1 MDLFSVINQIG
12 LGILTA
18 FVCFIAAEG
27 WRRALKTI
35 HMRHARGFWQNFAQ
49 GNARII
55 VPRFYGHIKFKH
67 EQIGLIPCGTSNAI
81 TELQVELRTLKIPEP
96 SVSYADRILDGDD
109 LKAHLILFGGP
120 SSHKLMK
127 ETLAR
132 LKTGWQFQ
140 KKPDGVNVICDI
152 KSGHM
157 YESKI
162 RQDLYENGLEEV
174 GLDYALLFKTTNP
187 FSKKHTLLH
196 VAGLHDYG
204 TWAAVRFLL
213 TKEFKHHPLVAQEK
227 CVEAL
232 IEVDVLQGSP
242 QGIKLIAIRELT

>member
-1 MDLFSVINQIG
+1 MFSVINQIG
-12 LGILTA
+12 LGALTA
-18 FVCFIAAEG
+18 FVCFILAEG

-35 HMRHARGFWQNFAQ
+35 RMRRARSFWQNFAQ

-55 VPRFYGHIKFKH
+55 VPRYGGLPKFKH

-96 SVSYADRILDGDD
+96 SVSYADRILNGDD
-109 LKAHLILFGGP
+109 LKAHLILLGGP
-120 SSHKLMK
+120 RSHQIMK
-127 ETLAR
+127 ETLDR
-132 LKTGWQFQ
+132 LQTSWQFQ
-140 KKPDGVNVICDI
+140 KKPNGINVICDT
-152 KSGHM
+152 KDGQL
-157 YESKI
+157 YEAKI

-174 GLDYALLFKTTNP
+174 GLDYALLFKTPNP
-187 FSKKHTLLH
+187 FSKKHTLLQA
-196 VAGLHDYG
+196 AGLHDYG

-213 TKEFKHHPLVAQEK
+213 MKEFKYHPLVAQGK

-242 QGIKLIAIRELT
+242 QGIKLIAIRDLP